1 MFKNIDPTNKSIKPY
16 KIYKDFTLTHNQSA
30 SGHVVLKADGS
41 SIFNFNTGSA
51 ASQSFGVYNSNT
63 KKYSLGT
70 YYNIPN
76 WRTINKLYYNN
87 SEKPFEVFGG
97 NNTKVQK
104 RKLHNTARIF
114 TIPQELFGEQVK
126 PGSIE
131 LEDTSNGKT
140 FIIKD
145 DGDGN
150 LYDNAFSSSFAA
162 YKSGG
167 FTVYPNVSGAPGSG
181 SQVGNIFYEHGIMV
195 ITDTGSYNNVGTG
208 TGHEL
213 KYKATQ
219 TNYEYEYMV
228 NASIGEYNGTTNISA
243 TFERSGSQTLPEG
256 TISMSKFMPAGDRP
270 NDVGVGTFNS
280 FYNATSKYEG
290 FVTHSFFKPY
300 VTTIGLYNDNNELL
314 VVGKLAKAIRLSDD
328 FETNF
333 IVRFDI

>member
-16 KIYKDFTLTHNQSA
+16 KVHKDFTLTHNHSA
-30 SGHVVLKADGS
+30 SGHIVLKADGS
-41 SIFNFNTGSA
+41 STFNFNTSSA
-51 ASQSFGVYNSNT
+51 ASQSFGTYNPFT
-63 KKYSLGT
+63 QKFSLGT
-70 YYNIPN
+70 YYDIPN
-76 WRTINKLYYNN
+76 WRLINKLYYNN

-104 RKLHNTARIF
+104 RQLHNTARIF
-114 TIPQELFGEQVK
+114 NIPQELFGEQIK

-167 FTVYPNVSGAPGSG
+167 FTQFPTNGSG
-181 SQVGNIFYEHGIMV
+181 SQVGNVFYEHGVMV
-195 ITDTGSYNNVGTG
+195 ITDTGSYYNVGTG

-213 KYKATQ
+213 KYKATH

-228 NASIGEYNGTTNISA
+228 NASVGEYNGTTNIST
-243 TFERSGSQTLPEG
+243 TFERSGSMTLVDG
-256 TISMSKFMPAGDRP
+256 TVSMSKFMPAGDRP
-270 NDVGVGTFNS
+270 TEGGVGTFNS
-280 FYNATSKYEG
+280 FYNATSKYAG

-314 VVGKLAKAIRLSDD
+314 VVGKLAKAVRLSDD

>member
-16 KIYKDFTLTHNQSA
+16 KVYKDFTLTHNQSA
-30 SGHVVLKADGS
+30 SGYVVLKADGA

-51 ASQSFGVYNSNT
+51 ASQSFGTYNGTT

-76 WRTINKLYYNN
+76 WRLINKLYYRDAD
-87 SEKPFEVFGG
+87 KPYQAFGG
-97 NNTKVQK
+97 NQTKVQK
-104 RKLHNTARIF
+104 RQLHNTARIF
-114 TIPQELFGEQVK
+114 SIPQELFGEQIK
-126 PGSIE
+126 PKSIE

-145 DGDGN
+145 DGEGN
-150 LYDNAFSSSFAA
+150 LYDNAFSASFAA

-167 FTVYPNVSGAPGSG
+167 FTQFPTAAKGSG
-181 SQVGNIFYEHGIMV
+181 SQVGNIFYEHGVMV
-195 ITDTGSYNNVGTG
+195 ITDTGSYYDVGTG

-228 NASIGEYNGTTNISA
+228 NASVGEYNASTNIST
-243 TFERSGSQTLPEG
+243 TFERSGSVTLPEN
-256 TISMSKFMPAGDRP
+256 TVSMSLFHPPGDQP
-270 NDVGVGTFNS
+270 DSSGKGTFNS

-290 FVTHSFFKPY
+290 FTTHSLFKPY
-300 VTTIGLYNDNNELL
+300 VTTIGLYNDDNELL
-314 VVGKLAKAIRLSDD
+314 VVGKLAKAVRLSDD